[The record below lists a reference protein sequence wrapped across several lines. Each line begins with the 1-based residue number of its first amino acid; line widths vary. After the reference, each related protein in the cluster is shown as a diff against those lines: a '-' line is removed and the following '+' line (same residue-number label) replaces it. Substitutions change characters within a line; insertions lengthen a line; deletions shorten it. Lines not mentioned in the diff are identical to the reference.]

1 MVPGLS
7 AIVWQGLTL
16 LTVGVVLFYIELV
29 TIVYFTKG
37 LRHGPPF
44 DWRNPACAAGNLLI
58 WGGVKLVSAIVR
70 ASRPLFEM
78 LSEASA
84 ELSEMVLGHRSARV
98 EAAVRSRLRH

>member
-7 AIVWQGLTL
+7 AIVWHGLAL
-16 LTVGVVLFYIELV
+16 LSVGVVLFYVELV
-29 TIVYFTKG
+29 TIVYLTPG
-37 LRHGPPF
+37 LRYGPPF

-70 ASRPLFEM
+70 ATKPLFEM

-84 ELSEMVLGHRSARV
+84 ELSEMVLGQRSASPHF
-98 EAAVRSRLRH
+98 SRRN

>member
-7 AIVWQGLTL
+7 AIVWEGLAL
-16 LTVGVVLFYIELV
+16 LIVGVVLFYVELV

-37 LRHGPPF
+37 ASCAPPS

-58 WGGVKLVSAIVR
+58 WGGVKLVSAIVH

-84 ELSEMVLGHRSARV
+84 ELSEMVLGQRSARV